1 MPEITVSTETLQAQA
16 AVNTH
21 QYLVAAREGIDD
33 VFGAGFAASPS
44 IVGAYIQTCA
54 ADFAASCTLR
64 AMEEIAAAIENKDS
78 HGS

>member
-1 MPEITVSTETLQAQA
+1 MPEITVSSETLQAQA

-33 VFGAGFAASPS
+33 VFGAGFAAKNPS
-44 IVGAYIQTCA
+44 IVGAYMQTCA
-54 ADFAASCTLR
+54 ADFAAGCTLR

-78 HGS
+78 HG